1 MGGPPPRLEGP
12 FCFVLEKLLIVKHY
26 LLLRRDFDELLFCV
40 RTSQFAHHGTHRH
53 GQLREVH
60 QVWIANPMVWMHQ
73 LDADPSPQACG
84 ADRAPG
90 GYPPD

>member
-1 MGGPPPRLEGP
+1 MGERSVRLEGP
-12 FCFVLEKLLIVKHY
+12 FCFVLETLLVVKRY
-26 LLLRRDFDELLFCV
+26 LLLRCDFDELLFCV
-40 RTSQFAHHGTHRH
+40 RTLQFAIHWTQSC

-60 QVWIANPMVWMHQ
+60 QVWIGNPMVWMHPVDAYPNPQ
-73 LDADPSPQACG
+73 LCG